1 MTKTSVSLQDLRK
14 RIYVKAKAD
23 KHHRFWGLYVHVC
36 KVETLQSAYEMAKRN
51 DGAPGIDGVTFEDI
65 ERSGREEFLLGIRN
79 ELLSWMYLPMRNRKK
94 EIPKDN
100 GKVRVLGIP
109 AIRDRVVQGA
119 LKLILEPIFEAD
131 FQEGSYGYRPKR
143 TAHQAVHR
151 VADAVVHN
159 KTRVIDVD
167 LKAYFD
173 TVRHDIL
180 LSKVAE
186 RVNDDKVMWLLR
198 LMLKVGGKRG
208 VPQGGVISPLLSNI
222 YLNEVDKMLE
232 KAKIVTSKSG
242 FTHVE
247 YARFA
252 DDLVVL
258 VDGYRR
264 WDWLAEKVYRRLLE
278 EFARIDVTVNEEK
291 TRLVDLTKGESFSFL
306 GFDIR
311 SVRTLRGKSGVLI
324 TPRMKARTNLLRNLK
339 GIFKRFIS
347 QPIDR
352 VIELINPKLRG
363 WANYFRMG
371 HSNRCFKYV
380 KDWVEKKIR
389 RHLMRSRQRT
399 GFGWDR
405 WSNAWLYQRL
415 GLYCDYRIR
424 YFGLESAASG

>member
-1 MTKTSVSLQDLRK
+1 
-14 RIYVKAKAD
+14 
-23 KHHRFWGLYVHVC
+23 
-36 KVETLQSAYEMAKRN
+36 
-51 DGAPGIDGVTFEDI
+51 
-65 ERSGREEFLLGIRN
+65 
-79 ELLSWMYLPMRNRKK
+79 
-94 EIPKDN
+94 
-100 GKVRVLGIP
+100 
-109 AIRDRVVQGA
+109 
-119 LKLILEPIFEAD
+119 
-131 FQEGSYGYRPKR
+131 
-143 TAHQAVHR
+143 
-151 VADAVVHN
+151 
-159 KTRVIDVD
+159 
-167 LKAYFD
+167 
-173 TVRHDIL
+173 
-180 LSKVAE
+180 
-186 RVNDDKVMWLLR
+186 
-198 LMLKVGGKRG
+198 
-208 VPQGGVISPLLSNI
+208 
-222 YLNEVDKMLE
+222 MLE

-424 YFGLESAASG
+424 YFGLESAKPGSFVAPSVS

>member
-1 MTKTSVSLQDLRK
+1 
-14 RIYVKAKAD
+14 
-23 KHHRFWGLYVHVC
+23 
-36 KVETLQSAYEMAKRN
+36 
-51 DGAPGIDGVTFEDI
+51 
-65 ERSGREEFLLGIRN
+65 
-79 ELLSWMYLPMRNRKK
+79 
-94 EIPKDN
+94 
-100 GKVRVLGIP
+100 
-109 AIRDRVVQGA
+109 
-119 LKLILEPIFEAD
+119 
-131 FQEGSYGYRPKR
+131 
-143 TAHQAVHR
+143 
-151 VADAVVHN
+151 
-159 KTRVIDVD
+159 
-167 LKAYFD
+167 
-173 TVRHDIL
+173 
-180 LSKVAE
+180 
-186 RVNDDKVMWLLR
+186 
-198 LMLKVGGKRG
+198 
-208 VPQGGVISPLLSNI
+208 
-222 YLNEVDKMLE
+222 MLE

-311 SVRTLRGKSGVLI
+311 NVRTLRGKSGVLI

-371 HSNRCFKYV
+371 HSNRCFKYG